1 MLRTLLL
8 NGLFLLTSTALLGQR
23 QFEVHFDKISR
34 KTEYFEIKKNGQKK
48 RLGNIVP
55 DEFDH
60 IDVIVSNANPFLYR
74 TSITFSVEEKI
85 VNSGAKSANSLS
97 MLQDF
102 IGNSHLGALNAFLG
116 NVGRGSMTASDFDA
130 CMADIN
136 KLNAAVSATFIT
148 GNELNSTLYSD
159 YLTCDSIQS
168 KVNDLI
174 QVLENN
180 IREGTNTRN
189 KLFSDYYNFEGL
201 REYIDKAS
209 STYSQSLT
217 LADLETIKAQVAS
230 IHVPFKQSFVVE
242 FDETDSETAEEISVA
257 QEIKG
262 GALRININFFAQP
275 SATQASEYTANP
287 EDAVT
292 YYFTDVWIDPNK
304 EIHDEIC
311 DQCRP
316 QVRATGFIDRDE
328 VEVLRPFDILQLM
341 NSQSYAYGI
350 WTIYDKSG
358 KVSSVIELSHPK
370 INEPAEINEKRDQ
383 YTVIL
388 PTRDRNVPQFST
400 GIFFVSPFQGRNNFE
415 KIYSPSGDSIMIAN
429 SNQKQFLPTLGSV
442 LSFRL
447 LGGRR
452 NAITGNFGASI
463 DILDAGSSG
472 SGMNRLNFMTG
483 FGFKNKSWDF
493 LSISAGISYTQ
504 VNVLSQDIE
513 DNTWYSE
520 ASTQFKAIS
529 EKEIKSVYRPG
540 LYFGIHLNL

>member
-34 KTEYFEIKKNGQKK
+34 KTDYFEIKKNGQKK

-102 IGNSHLGALNAFLG
+102 IGNSQLGVLNAFLG

-136 KLNAAVSATFIT
+136 KLNAAGSATFIT

-189 KLFSDYYNFEGL
+189 KLFSDYYNFEWL

-242 FDETDSETAEEISVA
+242 FDEPASETAEDVSVA

-262 GALRININFFAQP
+262 GALRININFYAQS
-275 SATQASEYTANP
+275 SAMQGAVNTGNP

-292 YYFTDVWIDPNK
+292 YYFTDVWIDQN
-304 EIHDEIC
+304 EEVHDAIC

-328 VEVLRPFDILQLM
+328 VEVLKPFDIQQLM
-341 NSQSYAYGI
+341 NVQSYAYGM
-350 WTIYDKSG
+350 WTIYDRKG

-370 INEPAEINEKRDQ
+370 INEP
-383 YTVIL
+383 
-388 PTRDRNVPQFST
+388 
-400 GIFFVSPFQGRNNFE
+400 
-415 KIYSPSGDSIMIAN
+415 
-429 SNQKQFLPTLGSV
+429 
-442 LSFRL
+442 
-447 LGGRR
+447 
-452 NAITGNFGASI
+452 
-463 DILDAGSSG
+463 
-472 SGMNRLNFMTG
+472 
-483 FGFKNKSWDF
+483 
-493 LSISAGISYTQ
+493 
-504 VNVLSQDIE
+504 
-513 DNTWYSE
+513 
-520 ASTQFKAIS
+520 
-529 EKEIKSVYRPG
+529 
-540 LYFGIHLNL
+540 